1 MPLIHLSDEET
12 LKIVGLDGYM
22 LLRFLLICAKMG
34 MYGGI
39 FSLLL
44 LLPLYSTSNEDGV
57 IGMNLHTMANIKA
70 QSPRLWGPFICM
82 YLFSGA
88 FMFLLYKEYE
98 HFVHLRQQFFREG
111 DPDVPTQQL
120 FSVIV
125 ENVPDEFRRSHALK
139 DLFES
144 LFPGQ
149 VSSAQIAV
157 DCVPLLKLI
166 EERKVVVSRL
176 EKAIALYEASDRQE
190 RPVVKLKA
198 DMKPTVVPCIA
209 GEETDAIRYF
219 HSELQRLNRSIKSIK
234 SSATSLINAPIDWEN
249 EGGMAGCNSDDDSIQ
264 LNRNFSTD
272 SDDITA
278 TFAVI
283 NNASICRTGFVTFS
297 SRRTQAAACQL
308 TMLSSDYPELKVFP
322 AAAPADIVW
331 ENISKS
337 LQSIKARTMLTTYI
351 LTSGVL
357 FWASV
362 LATVAFISQLSTLE
376 EYLPFIK
383 NLNPVLYSLLQGQLP
398 VIALMVFISLLPAIF
413 EYASVKIEG
422 QKSVLAVRARVFD
435 WFFYYQMA
443 NVYLMLLAGSVFGAL
458 SDVLDS
464 PVSIVGIF
472 ANALPTVSTFFINFM
487 LTELLSG
494 IPLKMLRINPI
505 VIYKL
510 YLRIFDSRKLTR
522 RQLLEGP
529 LADEDVSYEEEI
541 PQILYLVA
549 IQLTFMVIS
558 PFLLIITG
566 FLFSAHFL
574 AWKYQFCYVI
584 TPSTQ
589 MGGMFWYRIFKYSMI
604 ALIASSITMIGYMG
618 IKEGYAQSSLLFP
631 LPFFITL
638 VWNYTS
644 DKFESISLDMAH
656 NEALKVDERNGN
668 VIYVLCAEILMIST
682 AFVQTLEEVQVL
694 QRNFRRNFSC
704 RKSLTT
710 TLNKN
715 TPFQLCTVLITY
727 PSLIQTRKSF
737 QQFITSQRL
746 SAT

>member
-34 MYGGI
+34 MYGGF

-88 FMFLLYKEYE
+88 FMYLLYKEYE

-176 EKAIALYEASDRQE
+176 EKSIALYEASDRQE

-198 DMKPTVVPCIA
+198 DMKPTVVPCIS
-209 GEETDAIRYF
+209 GEETDAIRYY

-249 EGGMAGCNSDDDSIQ
+249 EGDMAGCNSDDDSIQ

-272 SDDITA
+272 SDDIAA

-413 EYASVKIEG
+413 EYASMKIEG

-694 QRNFRRNFSC
+694 QRNFLRNFSC

-710 TLNKN
+710 ILNKN

-737 QQFITSQRL
+737 QQFITSQLL